1 MEILPQKCNEQIT
14 NTANKK
20 KTNYLAWDLHSLLLF
35 KELDF
40 SLQVT
45 VQWLLDVQNVE

>member
-1 MEILPQKCNEQIT
+1 MTWHGICIPF
-14 NTANKK
+14 
-20 KTNYLAWDLHSLLLF
+20 LF

-45 VQWLLDVQNVE
+45 VKVLCNG